1 MSLHNRPAIL
11 PMKSLALVSAVWF
24 SFSSARRM
32 VATLS
37 ADAAYGSP
45 GEYQKTA
52 NDEILVIPMI
62 VRRSTISTPSS
73 MSRASTGSMSGRV
86 ISASLARLR
95 ELYKNLAISPEM
107 SGKVAKKLGDGLMA
121 LFGAKRETRISVT
134 RRFSTASSSQ
144 TSSRPDI

>member
-1 MSLHNRPAIL
+1 
-11 PMKSLALVSAVWF
+11 
-24 SFSSARRM
+24 
-32 VATLS
+32 
-37 ADAAYGSP
+37 
-45 GEYQKTA
+45 
-52 NDEILVIPMI
+52 
-62 VRRSTISTPSS
+62 